1 MIIKKHS
8 KVQPFQAQQLFIEQM
23 LNDEILLPTI
33 EEERTPPPSAK
44 PSTHEEPKH
53 LDQLT
58 TPEREHIQKVKE
70 LGEIQAAEFEL
81 EIKVRNWLFFVIE
94 IFF

>member
-1 MIIKKHS
+1 
-8 KVQPFQAQQLFIEQM
+8 M

-53 LDQLT
+53 LGQLT
-58 TPEREHIQKVKE
+58 TPEQEHIQAVKE
-70 LGEIQAAEFEL
+70 MAEVQAAEIEKPKSE
-81 EIKVRNWLFFVIE
+81 EILKV
-94 IFF
+94 